1 MFGYLVN
8 LNCSLF
14 LIMDSDDINIS
25 VDKLKF
31 QKMMFIFNAINDGW
45 TIKKREESYIFSKN
59 HENKKEVFTDSYLG
73 SFLKSNLDMNK
84 LGRD

>member
-8 LNCSLF
+8 LNCILF
-14 LIMDSDDINIS
+14 LIMDQVDINIS

-45 TIKKREESYIFSKN
+45 TIKKREESYIISKN
-59 HENKKEVFTDSYLG
+59 NENKKEVFTDSYLG
-73 SFLKSNLDMNK
+73 TFLKSNLDINK

>member
-1 MFGYLVN
+1 
-8 LNCSLF
+8 
-14 LIMDSDDINIS
+14 MDPVDINIS
-25 VDKLKF
+25 MDGSKF

-45 TIKKREESYIFSKN
+45 TIKKRDGSYIFSKN

-73 SFLKSNLDMNK
+73 TFLKSNLDMNK

>member
-8 LNCSLF
+8 LNCGLF
-14 LIMDSDDINIS
+14 LIMDPVDTNLS

-45 TIKKREESYIFSKN
+45 TIKKREGSYIFSKN

-73 SFLKSNLDMNK
+73 TFLKSNLDMNK
-84 LGRD
+84 LGVD